1 MEDVLDEAR
10 ELGCACVGVTLH
22 HVRDRD
28 DDALRALALRA
39 SRDDL
44 RLLAMGDFVGSASRG
59 DTVAEGVGRVRRWI
73 GRANA
78 IGSPTLRL
86 ASGFYRADLGG
97 QPELIERERR
107 HVVAVLSETAD
118 EALASGVRLLLEN
131 HSDFSVDEYE
141 QVMDEVGR
149 ARVGVFLDLTNS
161 VASLEDPI
169 VVVER
174 LAPYA
179 YAAHVKDYVFES
191 MQQPDGYHRRGF
203 AVHYRYPGEGVA
215 PLDRLVPALA
225 ASASDRDL
233 CLTVEGLDNRA
244 DVDDQRARLAP
255 SLALLRTLI
264 PA

>member
-1 MEDVLDEAR
+1 
-10 ELGCACVGVTLH
+10 
-22 HVRDRD
+22 VRDRD
-28 DDALRALALRA
+28 DDALRALAARA
-39 SRDDL
+39 GDDQL
-44 RLLAMGDFVGSASRG
+44 SLLAMGDFVGSASRG
-59 DTVAEGVGRVRRWI
+59 DTVAEGVRRVRRWI

-118 EALASGVRLLLEN
+118 EALSSGVRLLLEN
-131 HSDFSVDEYE
+131 HSDFSVAEYE

-149 ARVGVFLDLTNS
+149 ERVGVFLDLTNS
-161 VASLEDPI
+161 IASLEDPI
-169 VVVER
+169 GVVQR

-215 PLDRLVPALA
+215 PLDRLVSALA
-225 ASASDRDL
+225 ASARDPEL
-233 CLTVEGLDNRA
+233 CLTVEGLDNCA
-244 DVDDQRARLAP
+244 DIDDQRTRLAP

-264 PA
+264 SA